1 MDHKTEKVTRQA
13 CDFHMSITAESKGTR
28 TIFHVFDVTTPGRD
42 STVPSLP
49 PGSGTNLSVLL
60 HHLAG
65 CQYGDVGVKSDV
77 GMYGDV
83 GMKGNGIVGLSL
95 LTSRKK

>member
-1 MDHKTEKVTRQA
+1 
-13 CDFHMSITAESKGTR
+13 
-28 TIFHVFDVTTPGRD
+28 VTTPGQD

-83 GMKGNGIVGLSL
+83 GVKSDVGMYGDVGMKGNGIVGLSL